1 MIEEDNYSLVK
12 GSVYRVKSAGPAE
25 STVDTEGVF
34 LGYQQFGEESAI
46 AIRIVG
52 EGKEGAVRII
62 PCSAV
67 LYVDVIK
74 QEKEAKKQK
83 TKSEKVEFY
92 G

>member
-1 MIEEDNYSLVK
+1 MNEDENYSLVK
-12 GSVYRVKSAGPAE
+12 GSVYRVSSAGPADA
-25 STVDTEGVF
+25 TVETEGVF
-34 LGYQQFGEESAI
+34 LGYQQFGEESAL
-46 AIRIVG
+46 AIRMT
-52 EGKEGAVRII
+52 GKGKTEPVRII

-83 TKSEKVEFY
+83 AKPEKVEFY